1 MEVLTTGEKIKRARI
16 YNGLTLKDVSSDIIS
31 ISKLSGI
38 ENNKIL
44 PENKIVKYL
53 SSRLNLSE
61 DYIKEDISNQLI
73 NNYSKLLKSKKSK
86 NYVED
91 IKYNLNYAKN
101 CAEYPIAFKF
111 MHLLIEYYIN
121 GDKINKAENDLAEY
135 YDLLTKANSKENNIT
150 YYLDLG
156 TYLYSFQEY
165 SQAVKCF
172 INVKNKVDNKENP
185 SIYYKACYYIIMAY
199 FMLNKESEFLNTIG
213 EFESITAIE
222 DCLECQ
228 GEIYSLLAILYYER
242 SKEKYEKYKNKAFDY
257 FINGLSTISQPIN
270 FGMIMMKLKN
280 REEGLKI
287 LNKAYGLYNKDD
299 KKGFTAFS
307 IRLLRLF
314 IDNGLYN
321 EAEEIIEET
330 INNAIYLNDDYYIE
344 KAYFYKAII
353 LGEKG
358 DTDSKELYMNLSL
371 DALEKTGSSKEIYN
385 RYLLIGKMY
394 YDSEKYQDSID
405 YFNLSL
411 KLKGKL

>member
-16 YNGLTLKDVSSDIIS
+16 YNGLTLKDISSDIIS

-38 ENNKIL
+38 ENNKIM
-44 PENKIVKYL
+44 PEDKIIRYL
-53 SSRLNLSE
+53 STRLNLAE
-61 DYIKEDISNQLI
+61 DYIKEDISNQLL

-86 NYVED
+86 DYVED
-91 IKYNLNYAKN
+91 IKYNLYYAID
-101 CAEYPIAFKF
+101 CEEYSLAFKF

-135 YDLLTKANSKENNIT
+135 YDLLTKANSEENNIT

-156 TYLYSFQEY
+156 TYLYKYEEY
-165 SQAVKCF
+165 GQAVKCF
-172 INVKNKVDNKENP
+172 INVKNNVDNKKNC
-185 SIYYKACYYIIMAY
+185 SIYYKACYYTVMAY
-199 FMLNKESEFLNTIG
+199 FMLNKESEFIDTIG
-213 EFESITAIE
+213 ELESIAAIE
-222 DCLECQ
+222 NCLECK

-257 FINGLSTISQPIN
+257 FINGFSTITGPIN
-270 FGMIMMKLKN
+270 FGMIMMKFKS

-287 LNKAYGLYNKDD
+287 LTKGYNVYNKDD
-299 KKGFTAFS
+299 KKGFAAFS
-307 IRLLRLF
+307 IKLLSLF
-314 IDNGLYN
+314 INNGLYN
-321 EAEEIIEET
+321 EAEKIIEET

-358 DTDSKELYMNLSL
+358 DIDSKELYMNLSL
-371 DALEKTGSSKEIYN
+371 DSLEKAGSTKDIYD

-394 YDSEKYQDSID
+394 HDSKKYQDSIN
-405 YFNLSL
+405 YFNLAL

>member
-16 YNGLTLKDVSSDIIS
+16 YNGLTLKDISSDIIS

-38 ENNKIL
+38 ENNKIM
-44 PENKIVKYL
+44 PEDKIIKYL

-61 DYIKEDISNQLI
+61 DFIKEDISNQLL
-73 NNYSKLLKSKKSK
+73 NNYSKLLNSRKSK

-91 IKYNLNYAKN
+91 IKYNLNYAIN
-101 CAEYPIAFKF
+101 CEEYPIAFKF

-135 YDLLTKANSKENNIT
+135 YDLLTKANSEENNII

-156 TYLYSFQEY
+156 TYLYKYQEY
-165 SQAVKCF
+165 NQAVKCF
-172 INVKNKVDNKENP
+172 INVKNNVDNKKNC
-185 SIYYKACYYIIMAY
+185 SIYYKACYYTIMAY
-199 FMLNKESEFLNTIG
+199 FKLNKESEFMDTIG
-213 EFESITAIE
+213 ELKSIAAI
-222 DCLECQ
+222 DNCRECR
-228 GEIYSLLAILYYER
+228 GEIYSLLAVLYYER
-242 SKEKYEKYKNKAFDY
+242 SKEKYEEYKNKAFDY
-257 FINGLSTISQPIN
+257 FINGLSTMTEPIN
-270 FGMIMMKLKN
+270 FGMIMMKFKN
-280 REEGLKI
+280 KEEGLHI
-287 LNKAYGLYNKDD
+287 LTKAYSVYNKED

-307 IRLLRLF
+307 IRLLSLF

-321 EAEEIIEET
+321 EAEEIMEET
-330 INNAIYLNDDYYIE
+330 INSAIYLNDDYYIE

-371 DALEKTGSSKEIYN
+371 DSLEKTGSSRDIYN

-394 YDSEKYQDSID
+394 HV
-405 YFNLSL
+405 
-411 KLKGKL
+411 